1 MINKDH
7 HEPFHKENSAC
18 LSRGQGDPLPEP
30 MLTRFSL
37 APLPHNVWTMAR
49 SCMEEAEGTL
59 DICKVKHLEK
69 LQVERI
75 RLKLKAAGL

>member
-1 MINKDH
+1 MSLSINRTVLV
-7 HEPFHKENSAC
+7 F
-18 LSRGQGDPLPEP
+18 PEDRET
-30 MLTRFSL
+30 MLTCLSL

-49 SCMEEAEGTL
+49 SCMEEDEGTL

-75 RLKLKAAGL
+75 RLTIKAAGL